1 MNLQQ
6 MEYIIAVE
14 QHRHFGKAAA
24 ACFVT
29 QPTLSMM
36 IQKLEDELG
45 IKVFDRSRQPVV
57 PTPAGEIVIGQARVI
72 LQEVHIMKD
81 LLRQQKQN
89 LTGELRV
96 GVIPTLAPYLIPRF
110 VNNFLEKYPEVHLSI
125 SERITDQVVR
135 DLKNNDLDVGILVG
149 NLNDPSI
156 RESPLFYEPLLV
168 YSSHGFDKTYLL
180 PEDIDPREL
189 LLLEEGHCLR
199 SQIMN
204 LCELRHRWVSRLSYE
219 TGSLETLVRLVASGN
234 GVTILPALAAE
245 ILADEQK
252 ERIFPFLAPAPVR
265 EVSLAIHRNFL
276 KRDLIDALGE
286 QIRAGVPAE
295 YHLKG
300 ETVPVSLHSS

>member
-110 VNNFLEKYPEVHLSI
+110 VNNFLEKYPEVRLSI

-149 NLNDPSI
+149 PLNDQSI
-156 RESPLFYEPLLV
+156 RETALFYEPLLV

-245 ILADEQK
+245 ILTEEQK
-252 ERIFPFLAPAPVR
+252 QRIFPFLAPAPVR

-276 KRDLIDALGE
+276 KRDLIDALGAE
-286 QIRAGVPAE
+286 VCAGVPSE

-300 ETVPVSLHSS
+300 ETVPVALHS

>member
-14 QHRHFGKAAA
+14 QHRHFAKAAA

-110 VNNFLEKYPEVHLSI
+110 VNSFLEKYPEVNLSI

-149 NLNDPSI
+149 PLNDPSI
-156 RESPLFYEPLLV
+156 RETPLFYEPLLV
-168 YSSHGFDKTYLL
+168 YSSHGFDKTSLL
-180 PEDIDPREL
+180 P
-189 LLLEEGHCLR
+189 EEGHCLR

-245 ILADEQK
+245 ILPEEQK
-252 ERIFPFLAPAPVR
+252 ERVFPFLAPAPVR

-276 KRDLIDALGE
+276 KRDLIEALGAE
-286 QIRAGVPAE
+286 VRAGVPEE
-295 YHLKG
+295 YHFRG
-300 ETVPVSLHSS
+300 ETVPVSLHS